1 MPITTLSPIVFLIDS
16 ILIAPSLKI
25 DNLPFVYEITVLGAV
40 FDPHGELIEKSILSP
55 NCRSTSVALV
65 IGGSPVRLQLV
76 PVIGVP
82 QNLINCRARLWS
94 GTLRPTV
101 PVPAV
106 TEVGTSSDDG
116 STMVS
121 APGQNLDARSAATSG
136 NTVVNSVAI
145 FKSLKSNGTG
155 VPGFLP
161 FTSKTCS
168 TALLF
173 KPSAPRA
180 K

>member
-1 MPITTLSPIVFLIDS
+1 M
-16 ILIAPSLKI
+16 
-25 DNLPFVYEITVLGAV
+25 
-40 FDPHGELIEKSILSP
+40 
-55 NCRSTSVALV
+55 
-65 IGGSPVRLQLV
+65 GGCPVRLQLV

-82 QNLINCRARLWS
+82 QNLINWRARLWS
-94 GTLRPTV
+94 GTLRTTV

-106 TEVGTSSDDG
+106 TDSGTPSDAG

-136 NTVVNSVAI
+136 NTVANSVAI

-173 KPSAPRA
+173 EPSAPRA